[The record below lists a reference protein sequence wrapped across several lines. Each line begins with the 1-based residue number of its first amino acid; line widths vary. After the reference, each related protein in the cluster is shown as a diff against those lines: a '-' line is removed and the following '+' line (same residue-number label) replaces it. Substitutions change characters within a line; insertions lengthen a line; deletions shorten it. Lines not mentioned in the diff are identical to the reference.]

1 MFATVRV
8 FMSLQVNER
17 IDKALYP
24 LLEYHCDIPLE
35 SIQSAF
41 LRVGQTC
48 TQRII
53 SKSVD
58 ISAKSP
64 AHVIGSVAAA
74 ATARALLRLGNE
86 IAVDATTDS
95 IAVTGYM
102 TTARGIATVTGATLA
117 FVLLTSTVVELP
129 FLARGLYKL
138 HRKKK
143 FDQIDEVAFKKG
155 CAKQISVSA
164 GAIIG
169 GTAGAFGGLFI
180 PVPAVGSMLTGAAG
194 SLVGITVGHVV
205 GYGIGSTFKEG
216 MVPDFVI
223 VRKHLYTDFP

>member
-1 MFATVRV
+1 MKKMYA
-8 FMSLQVNER
+8 
-17 IDKALYP
+17 
-24 LLEYHCDIPLE
+24 LLEHHCDIPMQWL
-35 SIQSAF
+35 QSAF
-41 LRVGQTC
+41 AKLGQRVAQ
-48 TQRII
+48 
-53 SKSVD
+53 
-58 ISAKSP
+58 
-64 AHVIGSVAAA
+64 
-74 ATARALLRLGNE
+74 E
-86 IAVDATTDS
+86 IAAKGVAGGVRAACRVAGDIAGAAVARTALRTVIAEATD
-95 IAVTGYM
+95 
-102 TTARGIATVTGATLA
+102 GIAIAGYLSTIRAVSLTTGTTFA
-117 FVLLTSTVVELP
+117 FVASAVIEIP
-129 FLARGLYKL
+129 FFVRGVYKL

-143 FDQIDEVAFKKG
+143 FNQIDEVAFKKG
-155 CAKQISVSA
+155 FAKQISVSA